1 MNKFCEYQNLLTKTY
16 DEAVDILL
24 QKYGHALDDY
34 YREASYVRFMQ
45 GEIKNITKGKYSR
58 TSEGLYC
65 HHIDEIKILKI
76 SDQSFIK
83 RDNIPFRHQKRERL
97 IYCDLI
103 EHTILHVL
111 ITKETSNEFGLPG
124 YEVYLKPMIIEWYVE
139 ETLPKPQWMQKC
151 FKKSF
156 LTPDEAVAIIKEM
169 EEKIG
174 RTTHYHDAES
184 YFEDI
189 RRKEQEAD
197 ELRREMEER
206 QRIEDE
212 LLRKKAVEKAK
223 QLKKE
228 KERVFY
234 STYPEFKQLSIHPEI
249 SRQKIISLLFEYKY
263 SESYKTRKELD
274 SAMKPLI
281 RDKLLSELYEIVCKV
296 NTFE

>member
-1 MNKFCEYQNLLTKTY
+1 
-16 DEAVDILL
+16 VDILL

-124 YEVYLKPMIIEWYVE
+124 
-139 ETLPKPQWMQKC
+139 
-151 FKKSF
+151 
-156 LTPDEAVAIIKEM
+156 
-169 EEKIG
+169 
-174 RTTHYHDAES
+174 
-184 YFEDI
+184 
-189 RRKEQEAD
+189 
-197 ELRREMEER
+197 
-206 QRIEDE
+206 
-212 LLRKKAVEKAK
+212 
-223 QLKKE
+223 
-228 KERVFY
+228 
-234 STYPEFKQLSIHPEI
+234 
-249 SRQKIISLLFEYKY
+249 
-263 SESYKTRKELD
+263 
-274 SAMKPLI
+274 
-281 RDKLLSELYEIVCKV
+281 
-296 NTFE
+296 